1 MKSDISLI
9 SFPLVL
15 FCLLFFSYYC
25 IVARERSRM
34 NFSFIS
40 QINYKL
46 PASLIAVC
54 ENAGGF
60 AQPMRWGWENEIVPG
75 RVFYRSSVQSDGI
88 SQLQ

>member
-1 MKSDISLI
+1 
-9 SFPLVL
+9 
-15 FCLLFFSYYC
+15 
-25 IVARERSRM
+25 M

-60 AQPMRWGWENEIVPG
+60 TQPMRWGWENEIVPG
-75 RVFYRSSVQSDGI
+75 RVFYLFKFRSSVQSDGI